1 MAVKWDNPNILTIIR
16 QRAEQEYD
24 RKAVEFLSK
33 VGEMACAKARQLGT
47 YTNRTGHLRNS
58 ISYLILQNGAI
69 KVDAFGHTV
78 PMRESQKYA
87 REMAKK
93 YPTGTILLWATGKEY
108 AKYVEA
114 RNYDVLAGSGN
125 YIEAISNSLV
135 AEFVD
140 YLKK

>member
-1 MAVKWDNPNILTIIR
+1 
-16 QRAEQEYD
+16 
-24 RKAVEFLSK
+24 
-33 VGEMACAKARQLGT
+33 MACAKARLIGT

-58 ISYLILQNGAI
+58 ISYIVLQNGAI

-78 PMRESQKYA
+78 PMKESQKYA
-87 REMAKK
+87 RGDGQK

-114 RNYDVLAGSGN
+114 KNYDVLAGSGN
-125 YIEAISNSLV
+125 YIDAISDSLV
-135 AEFVD
+135 AEFVN

>member
-33 VGEMACAKARQLGT
+33 VGEMACAKARLIGT

-58 ISYLILQNGAI
+58 ISYIVLQNGAI
-69 KVDAFGHTV
+69 KVDAFGHTE
-78 PMRESQKYA
+78 PMKESQKYA

-93 YPTGTILLWATGKEY
+93 YHVSIAQITRGSNALKRIGPKLEKFLRELLDLF
-108 AKYVEA
+108 
-114 RNYDVLAGSGN
+114 RN
-125 YIEAISNSLV
+125 
-135 AEFVD
+135 
-140 YLKK
+140 